1 MTLIFINYILNGY
14 SGAQNYKIENLQLG
28 NQSWRFPCSKNI
40 ASAAMQPSITFGKVE
55 TDDGDFKHVEL
66 RQRLKRYK
74 AAVIILA
81 ALLIGCMSTIAWLVF
96 TSHYVCASDSEG
108 SEANPDNNRVSLCL
122 RKQMSDNQS
131 TSPLDF
137 INLLIRHVC

>member
-1 MTLIFINYILNGY
+1 
-14 SGAQNYKIENLQLG
+14 
-28 NQSWRFPCSKNI
+28 
-40 ASAAMQPSITFGKVE
+40 MQPSITLGKVE

-74 AAVIILA
+74 AAVIILVT
-81 ALLIGCMSTIAWLVF
+81 LLLGCMSTIAWLVL

-131 TSPLDF
+131 TSL
-137 INLLIRHVC
+137 

>member
-14 SGAQNYKIENLQLG
+14 SRAKNYKIENLQLG
-28 NQSWRFPCSKNI
+28 NQNWRFSSSISI
-40 ASAAMQPSITFGKVE
+40 ASSAMQPSITFGKVE
-55 TDDGDFKHVEL
+55 TDDGVFKDVEL

-74 AAVIILA
+74 AAVIILVT
-81 ALLIGCMSTIAWLVF
+81 LLLGCMSTIAWLVF
-96 TSHYVCASDSEG
+96 TSHYVCVSYSEG

-131 TSPLDF
+131 TSL
-137 INLLIRHVC
+137 

>member
-14 SGAQNYKIENLQLG
+14 SHAQNYKIENLQLG
-28 NQSWRFPCSKNI
+28 NQNWMFPCSKFI
-40 ASAAMQPSITFGKVE
+40 ASAAMQPSISFGKVV
-55 TDDGDFKHVEL
+55 TDDGVFKDVEL
-66 RQRLKRYK
+66 RQQLKRYK
-74 AAVIILA
+74 AAVIILV

-131 TSPLDF
+131 TFPLIF
-137 INLLIRHVC
+137 INLLIRHVR